1 MKINNGKWGTIN
13 FNNMLPVTRNNI
25 IEIDLNVKVKDENQ
39 RKYVSLLRD
48 QLRWLRRNSDDLYRK
63 SYKLYNEYVN
73 GTLNKGIMKRCCN
86 FKLLEE
92 KCKEYNEKNN

>member
-13 FNNMLPVTRNNI
+13 FNNMLPVIRNNI

-63 SYKLYNEYVN
+63 SYKLYNEKM
-73 GTLNKGIMKRCCN
+73 L
-86 FKLLEE
+86 
-92 KCKEYNEKNN
+92 